1 MTNVDENY
9 GGEDLI
15 AVALEWL
22 VVESVQADIVISVIS
37 FGDFRRLQLVFDVHV
52 NLTLTH

>member
-1 MTNVDENY
+1 MDENY

-22 VVESVQADIVISVIS
+22 VVESVQADIVIAVIS
-37 FGDFRRLQLVFDVHV
+37 FGNFRRLQLVFDVHV
-52 NLTLTH
+52 NLTPTH

>member
-1 MTNVDENY
+1 MDKNY

-22 VVESVQADIVISVIS
+22 VVESVQADIVIAVIS

-52 NLTLTH
+52 NLTPTH